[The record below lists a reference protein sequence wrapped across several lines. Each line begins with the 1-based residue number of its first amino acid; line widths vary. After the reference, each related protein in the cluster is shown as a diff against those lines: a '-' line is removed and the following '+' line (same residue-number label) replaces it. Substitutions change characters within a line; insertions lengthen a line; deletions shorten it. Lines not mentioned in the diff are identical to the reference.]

1 MASGPRQ
8 GIVMLLIAAQMVV
21 IPLQSIAQTTNSI
34 DAGNTA
40 ATDASP
46 ELELIQG
53 GVLTNSRPRQRP
65 LGKAIVGKSLSDCTT
80 SGLAVSV
87 FGTGIGPFDDGSI
100 GGSFTYTQS
109 AGMEACKRH
118 ARSQLTRIKLET
130 CLLLISNYSKMKKAG
145 IKVSYQALQKASGV
159 ECPNLTLEQIAPGAV
174 INN

>member
-1 MASGPRQ
+1 
-8 GIVMLLIAAQMVV
+8 MLLIAAIVS
-21 IPLQSIAQTTNSI
+21 IPLQSIAQTTNTI
-34 DAGNTA
+34 DASNSA
-40 ATDASP
+40 EANVNPD
-46 ELELIQG
+46 LELQQG
-53 GVLTNSRPRQRP
+53 GVLANSQRGPRP
-65 LGKAIVGKSLSDCTT
+65 LGKSIVGKSLSDCTT

-87 FGTGIGPFDDGSI
+87 FGTGIGPFDNGSI

-130 CLLLISNYSKMKKAG
+130 CLLLISNYSKMKKSG

-159 ECPNLTLEQIAPGAV
+159 ECPNLSLEQIAPGAA

>member
-1 MASGPRQ
+1 
-8 GIVMLLIAAQMVV
+8 MLTLAVQILFLPTLVVAQ
-21 IPLQSIAQTTNSI
+21 STATTI
-34 DAGNTA
+34 DASNTA
-40 ATDASP
+40 EANVSP
-46 ELELIQG
+46 ELDLTQG
-53 GVLTNSRPRQRP
+53 GILTNSQPRQRP

-87 FGTGIGPFDDGSI
+87 FGNGIGPFDTGSL
-100 GGSFTYTQS
+100 GGSLTYTQS

-145 IKVSYQALQKASGV
+145 IMVSYQALQKASGV
-159 ECPNLTLEQIAPGAV
+159 ECPNLSLEQIAPGAA